1 MPESGDHGERRKA
14 NIIAIDIGTTAI
26 KACLYNSRCQ
36 LVSYTKESVIVQYKG
51 ANEDGLRAEIDPNFL
66 WNQLITL
73 VSELLDKTK
82 RDARAIIG
90 MGISCQ
96 RNTFICW
103 NKDSGEPCHRL
114 ITWKD
119 CRAREECKKWNNSWS
134 LKAIN
139 LIGYILHKLT
149 RSRRYMAVRIF
160 SFLNAMVTHR
170 FLITLAENEEMQR
183 LLKQGKLAFGCLDTW
198 LIYKLS
204 GGVVCV
210 SEPSNASS
218 TGLFDPYTMEWA
230 YWLLQFFSFPTSV
243 LPLLTFSA
251 GVRLAIT
258 DKKLFGAPITV
269 AAAAGDQ
276 QSALFACGCWI
287 ENSVVVSLG
296 TGSFVDVNTG
306 ALPHSSLKDSKGLYP
321 LVGWKFPNS
330 LQFVAEG
337 YSQDTAI
344 ILRWAESIGLFED
357 IAVTSR
363 MAQSCSISGLY
374 FIPAFFGIQTP
385 LNDDT
390 ACCGFLGIRPNTTK
404 EQMVRAIL
412 ESIAFRIYQIWRT
425 VRDEIGTCST
435 GFVRCCGGVS
445 MNDFIC
451 QTISTLIKLPLQRI
465 SSPSFASACGVAMMA
480 GITCGLWNKD
490 DLDDLIDIEKI
501 FVPELS
507 IRKELLQNFKK
518 WEVAMQRCLHFYDT

>member
-1 MPESGDHGERRKA
+1 MLESGDCGEKRGTD
-14 NIIAIDIGTTAI
+14 IIAIDIGTTTI
-26 KACLYNSRCQ
+26 KACLYDSHCR
-36 LVSYTKESVIVQYKG
+36 LISYTEESIIVQFKG
-51 ANEDGLRAEIDPNFL
+51 GNENGLRAEIDPDVL
-66 WNQLITL
+66 WNQLVTL
-73 VSELLDKTK
+73 VSELLAKTK
-82 RDARAIIG
+82 RDARTIIG

-96 RNTFICW
+96 RNTFISW
-103 NKDSGEPCHRL
+103 NKESGKPCHRL

-139 LIGYILHKLT
+139 LIGYVLHKLT
-149 RSRRYMAVRIF
+149 RSARFMAARMF

-170 FLITLAENEEMQR
+170 FLVTLAER
-183 LLKQGKLAFGCLDTW
+183 LLKEKKLSFGCLDTW

-218 TGLFDPYTMEWA
+218 TGLFDPYTMEWGCS
-230 YWLLQFFSFPTSV
+230 LLQFISFPISV
-243 LPLLTFSA
+243 LPRLTFSA
-251 GVRLAIT
+251 GVRLAVT
-258 DKKLFGAPITV
+258 DKKLFGAPIII

-276 QSALFACGCWI
+276 QSALFACGCWM
-287 ENSVVVSLG
+287 ENDAIFSLG
-296 TGSFVDVNTG
+296 TGSFVDINTG
-306 ALPHSSLKDSKGLYP
+306 SSPHSSVKGLYP
-321 LVGWKFPNS
+321 LVGWNFPNS
-330 LQFVAEG
+330 LKFVAEG
-337 YSQDTAI
+337 CSQDTAV

-357 IAVTSR
+357 VTATSQ

-390 ACCGFLGIRPNTTK
+390 ACCGFLGIRPDTTK
-404 EQMVRAIL
+404 EQMVRAML

-425 VRDEIGTCST
+425 VIDEIGTSST

-451 QTISTLIKLPLQRI
+451 QTISTLTKLPLQRI
-465 SSPSFASACGVAMMA
+465 NGPNFASARGVAMMA
-480 GITCGLWNKD
+480 GITCGLWKKD
-490 DLDDLIDIEKI
+490 DLNDLINIEKI

-507 IRKELLQNFKK
+507 VCKKLLQDFEK
-518 WEVAMQRCLHFYDT
+518 WETAMQRCLHFYDA

>member
-1 MPESGDHGERRKA
+1 MLESGDYGEKRGTD
-14 NIIAIDIGTTAI
+14 IIAIDIGTTAI
-26 KACLYNSRCQ
+26 KACLYDSRCR
-36 LVSYTKESVIVQYKG
+36 LVSYSKESISVQFKG
-51 ANEDGLRAEIDPNFL
+51 ATEDGLRAEIDPDIL
-66 WNQLITL
+66 WNQLVTL
-73 VSELLDKTK
+73 VSELLNKTN
-82 RDARAIIG
+82 RDARAVVG

-103 NKDSGEPCHRL
+103 NNFRENGKPCHRL
-114 ITWKD
+114 VTWKD

-134 LKAIN
+134 IKAIN

-149 RSRRYMAVRIF
+149 RSARCMAARIF

-170 FLITLAENEEMQR
+170 FLVTLAENAEMQR

-218 TGLFDPYTMEWA
+218 TGLFDPYTMEWG
-230 YWLLQFFSFPTSV
+230 YSLLQFLSFPTSV
-243 LPLLTFSA
+243 LPRLSFSA
-251 GVRLAIT
+251 GVTLAVT
-258 DKKLFGAPITV
+258 DKKLFGAPIIV

-287 ENSVVVSLG
+287 ENNIVVSLG

-306 ALPHSSLKDSKGLYP
+306 ASPHSSLKGLYP

-330 LQFVAEG
+330 VKFVAEG
-337 YSQDTAI
+337 CSQDTAI

-357 IAVTSR
+357 IGVTSR

-390 ACCGFLGIRPNTTK
+390 ACCGFLGIRPDTTK
-404 EQMVRAIL
+404 EQMVRAML
-412 ESIAFRIYQIWRT
+412 ESIAFRIYQIWKT
-425 VRDEIGTCST
+425 VNDEIGTCST
-435 GFVRCCGGVS
+435 EFVRCCGGVS

-451 QTISTLIKLPLQRI
+451 QTISTLIRLPLQRI
-465 SSPSFASACGVAMMA
+465 TSPSFASACGVAMMA
-480 GITCGLWNKD
+480 GITCGLWKKD
-490 DLDDLIDIEKI
+490 DLDDLIDIEKT
-501 FVPELS
+501 FVPDFS
-507 IRKELLQNFKK
+507 IRKRLLHDFKK
-518 WEVAMQRCLHFYDT
+518 WEAAMQRCLHFYDT

>member
-66 WNQLITL
+66 WNQLITS

-269 AAAAGDQ
+269 AAAV
-276 QSALFACGCWI
+276 SILMFYVFFFVLCLF
-287 ENSVVVSLG
+287 
-296 TGSFVDVNTG
+296 
-306 ALPHSSLKDSKGLYP
+306 
-321 LVGWKFPNS
+321 
-330 LQFVAEG
+330 
-337 YSQDTAI
+337 
-344 ILRWAESIGLFED
+344 
-357 IAVTSR
+357 
-363 MAQSCSISGLY
+363 
-374 FIPAFFGIQTP
+374 
-385 LNDDT
+385 
-390 ACCGFLGIRPNTTK
+390 
-404 EQMVRAIL
+404 
-412 ESIAFRIYQIWRT
+412 
-425 VRDEIGTCST
+425 
-435 GFVRCCGGVS
+435 
-445 MNDFIC
+445 
-451 QTISTLIKLPLQRI
+451 
-465 SSPSFASACGVAMMA
+465 
-480 GITCGLWNKD
+480 
-490 DLDDLIDIEKI
+490 
-501 FVPELS
+501 
-507 IRKELLQNFKK
+507 
-518 WEVAMQRCLHFYDT
+518 LHFFSS